1 MSSVLNFVTVL
12 PLFMTQP
19 FAPLKSRSS
28 LGSDIAL
35 ALQKR
40 IRDGTF
46 KPGDVLPGQ
55 RELALQFGASL
66 ASVREAVSVLSAAG
80 LLEAKAGKGTI
91 VRSVGDAAPEFE
103 GWLGVLGSGQ
113 EAVELVEARRLLEQH
128 SVQQAA
134 LKASSEDAAKL
145 YGLLAQMHKA
155 VRDHDA
161 PAYAE
166 GDIAFHIGIAE
177 IAGNRV
183 IVRLM
188 KSMHTALYQ
197 LFREGV
203 RRAFLDSSIQTH
215 FEMHRALTEAIVAH
229 DQTAALT
236 VLTDMLDGSS
246 PEYIAHV
253 AEDPAIQRSE
263 VGDTGIVTHQALEGV
278 RGAYLTAIG
287 PAAELLFEET
297 AERLNFRL
305 EFLPVKYFAELM
317 QGLAR
322 TIEDSQLREDFL
334 HRVRDLSGT
343 ERPHSRDASQRP
355 ATPSRLETV

>member
-1 MSSVLNFVTVL
+1 MTV
-12 PLFMTQP
+12 P

-40 IRDGTF
+40 IRDGTW

-80 LLEAKAGKGTI
+80 LLEAKPGRGTI

-113 EAVELVEARRLLEQH
+113 EAAELVEARKLLEQH

-134 LKASSEDAAKL
+134 LKASSEDAEKL

-203 RRAFLDSSIQTH
+203 RRAFLDGHIQTH
-215 FEMHRALTEAIVAH
+215 LEMHRALTETIIAH
-229 DQTAALT
+229 DQAGALT
-236 VLTDMLDGSS
+236 VLLQMLDGSS
-246 PEYIAHV
+246 PEYIAFV
-253 AEDPAIQRSE
+253 AEDPAMQRADE
-263 VGDTGIVTHQALEGV
+263 GATGLVTRQALEGL

-287 PAAELLFEET
+287 PAADLLFEET
-297 AERLNFRL
+297 AQRLNFRL

-317 QGLAR
+317 RGLAR
-322 TIEDSQLREDFL
+322 TIEDQQLREDFL
-334 HRVRDLSGT
+334 TRVRHLSGT
-343 ERPHSRDASQRP
+343 ERQVNREAGQRMV
-355 ATPSRLETV
+355 TPVRLETT

>member
-1 MSSVLNFVTVL
+1 
-12 PLFMTQP
+12 MTLP

-40 IRDGTF
+40 IRDGTW

-80 LLEAKAGKGTI
+80 LLEAKPGRGTI

-113 EAVELVEARRLLEQH
+113 EAAELVEARKLLEQH

-134 LKASSEDAAKL
+134 LKASSEDAEKL

-203 RRAFLDSSIQTH
+203 RRAFLDGHIQTH
-215 FEMHRALTEAIVAH
+215 LEMHRALTETIIAH
-229 DQTAALT
+229 DQAGALT
-236 VLTDMLDGSS
+236 VLLQMLDGSS
-246 PEYIAHV
+246 PEYIAFV
-253 AEDPAIQRSE
+253 AEDPAMQRADE
-263 VGDTGIVTHQALEGV
+263 GATGLVTRQALEGL

-287 PAAELLFEET
+287 PAADLLFEET

-317 QGLAR
+317 RGLAR
-322 TIEDSQLREDFL
+322 TIEDQQLREDFL
-334 HRVRDLSGT
+334 TRVRHLSGT
-343 ERPHSRDASQRP
+343 ERQVNREAGQRMV
-355 ATPSRLETV
+355 TPVRLETT

>member
-1 MSSVLNFVTVL
+1 
-12 PLFMTQP
+12 MTQP

-40 IRDGTF
+40 IRDGTW

-113 EAVELVEARRLLEQH
+113 EAAELVEARRLLEQH

-134 LKASSEDAAKL
+134 KTASSEDAAKL

-166 GDIAFHIGIAE
+166 ADIAFHIGIAE

-203 RRAFLDSSIQTH
+203 RRAFLDAQIQTH
-215 FEMHRALTEAIVAH
+215 FEMHRALTEAIVSH
-229 DQTAALT
+229 DHAGALT

-246 PEYIAHV
+246 PEYIADI
-253 AEDPAIQRSE
+253 AEDPAAQPST
-263 VGDTGIVTHQALEGV
+263 DADAGIVTRQALEAV
-278 RGAYLTAIG
+278 RSAYLTAIG
-287 PAAELLFEET
+287 PAASLLFEET

-305 EFLPVKYFAELM
+305 AFLPVKYFAELKL
-317 QGLAR
+317 GLAR
-322 TIEDSQLREDFL
+322 TIEDPQLREDFL
-334 HRVRDLSGT
+334 ALVRDLSGA
-343 ERPHSRDASQRP
+343 ERQSARGADRQVL
-355 ATPSRLETV
+355 TPNGLETT

>member
-1 MSSVLNFVTVL
+1 MTV
-12 PLFMTQP
+12 P

-40 IRDGTF
+40 IRDGTW

-80 LLEAKAGKGTI
+80 LLEAKPGRGTI

-113 EAVELVEARRLLEQH
+113 EAAELVEARKLLEQH

-134 LKASSEDAAKL
+134 LKASSEDAEKL

-203 RRAFLDSSIQTH
+203 RRAFLDGHIQTH
-215 FEMHRALTEAIVAH
+215 LEMHRALTETIIAH
-229 DQTAALT
+229 DQAGALT
-236 VLTDMLDGSS
+236 VLLQMLDGSS
-246 PEYIAHV
+246 PEYIAFV
-253 AEDPAIQRSE
+253 AEDPAMQRADE
-263 VGDTGIVTHQALEGV
+263 GATGLVTRQALEGL

-287 PAAELLFEET
+287 PAAGLLFEET
-297 AERLNFRL
+297 AQRLNFRL

-317 QGLAR
+317 RGLAR
-322 TIEDSQLREDFL
+322 TIEDQQLREDFL
-334 HRVRDLSGT
+334 TRVRHLSGT
-343 ERPHSRDASQRP
+343 ERQVNREAGQRMV
-355 ATPSRLETV
+355 TPVRLEKT

>member
-1 MSSVLNFVTVL
+1 
-12 PLFMTQP
+12 MTLP
-19 FAPLKSRSS
+19 FAPLRSRSS

-40 IRDGTF
+40 IRDGTW

-80 LLEAKAGKGTI
+80 LLEAKPGRGTI

-113 EAVELVEARRLLEQH
+113 EAAELVEARKLLEQH

-134 LKASSEDAAKL
+134 LKASSEDAEKL

-203 RRAFLDSSIQTH
+203 RRAFLDGHIQTH
-215 FEMHRALTEAIVAH
+215 LEMHRALTETIIAH
-229 DQTAALT
+229 DQAGALT
-236 VLTDMLDGSS
+236 VLLQMLDGSS
-246 PEYIAHV
+246 PEYIAFV
-253 AEDPAIQRSE
+253 AEDPAMQRADE
-263 VGDTGIVTHQALEGV
+263 GATGLVTRQALEGL

-287 PAAELLFEET
+287 PAADLLFEET

-317 QGLAR
+317 RGLAR
-322 TIEDSQLREDFL
+322 TIEDQQLREDFL
-334 HRVRDLSGT
+334 TRVRHLSGT
-343 ERPHSRDASQRP
+343 ERQVNREAGQRMV
-355 ATPSRLETV
+355 TPVRLETT

>member
-1 MSSVLNFVTVL
+1 MAL
-12 PLFMTQP
+12 P

-40 IRDGTF
+40 IRDGTW

-80 LLEAKAGKGTI
+80 LLEAKPGRGTI

-113 EAVELVEARRLLEQH
+113 EAAELVEARKLLEQH

-134 LKASSEDAAKL
+134 LKASSGDAEKL

-203 RRAFLDSSIQTH
+203 RRAFLDGYIQTH
-215 FEMHRALTEAIVAH
+215 LEMHRALTETIIAH
-229 DQTAALT
+229 DQAGALT
-236 VLTDMLDGSS
+236 VLLQMLDGSS
-246 PEYIAHV
+246 PEYIAFV
-253 AEDPAIQRSE
+253 AEDPAMQRADE
-263 VGDTGIVTHQALEGV
+263 GATGLVTRQALEGL

-287 PAAELLFEET
+287 PAADLLFEDT
-297 AERLNFRL
+297 AQRLNFRS

-317 QGLAR
+317 RGLAR
-322 TIEDSQLREDFL
+322 TIEDQQLREDFL
-334 HRVRDLSGT
+334 TRVRHLNGT
-343 ERPHSRDASQRP
+343 ERQVNREAEQRMVIP
-355 ATPSRLETV
+355 VRLETT

>member
-1 MSSVLNFVTVL
+1 MTV
-12 PLFMTQP
+12 P

-40 IRDGTF
+40 IRDGTW

-80 LLEAKAGKGTI
+80 LLEAKPGRGTI

-113 EAVELVEARRLLEQH
+113 EAAELVEARKLLEQH

-134 LKASSEDAAKL
+134 LKASSEDAEKL

-203 RRAFLDSSIQTH
+203 RRAFLDGHIQTH
-215 FEMHRALTEAIVAH
+215 LEMHRALTETIIAH
-229 DQTAALT
+229 DQAGALT
-236 VLTDMLDGSS
+236 VLLQMLDGSS
-246 PEYIAHV
+246 PEYIAFV
-253 AEDPAIQRSE
+253 AEDPAMQRADE
-263 VGDTGIVTHQALEGV
+263 GATGLVTRQALEGL

-287 PAAELLFEET
+287 PAADLLFEDT
-297 AERLNFRL
+297 AQRLNFRL

-317 QGLAR
+317 RGLAR
-322 TIEDSQLREDFL
+322 TIEDQQLREDFL
-334 HRVRDLSGT
+334 TRVRHLSGT
-343 ERPHSRDASQRP
+343 ERQVNREAGQRMV
-355 ATPSRLETV
+355 TPVRLETT

>member
-1 MSSVLNFVTVL
+1 
-12 PLFMTQP
+12 MTLP

-40 IRDGTF
+40 IRDGTW

-80 LLEAKAGKGTI
+80 LLEAKPGRGTI

-113 EAVELVEARRLLEQH
+113 EAAELVEARKLLEQH

-134 LKASSEDAAKL
+134 LKASSEDAEKL
-145 YGLLAQMHKA
+145 HGLLAQMHKA

-203 RRAFLDSSIQTH
+203 RRAFLDGHIQTH
-215 FEMHRALTEAIVAH
+215 LEMHRALTETIIAH
-229 DQTAALT
+229 DQAGALT
-236 VLTDMLDGSS
+236 VLLQMLDGSS
-246 PEYIAHV
+246 PEYIAFV
-253 AEDPAIQRSE
+253 AEDPAMQRADESA
-263 VGDTGIVTHQALEGV
+263 TGLVTRQALEGL

-287 PAAELLFEET
+287 PAADLLFEET

-305 EFLPVKYFAELM
+305 EFLPVKYFTELM
-317 QGLAR
+317 RGLAR
-322 TIEDSQLREDFL
+322 TIEDQQLREDFL
-334 HRVRDLSGT
+334 TRVRHLSGT
-343 ERPHSRDASQRP
+343 ERQVNREAGQRMV
-355 ATPSRLETV
+355 TPVRLETT

>member
-1 MSSVLNFVTVL
+1 
-12 PLFMTQP
+12 MTQP

-40 IRDGTF
+40 IRDGTW

-113 EAVELVEARRLLEQH
+113 EAAELVEARRLLEQH

-134 LKASSEDAAKL
+134 KTASSEDAAKL

-188 KSMHTALYQ
+188 KSMHTALFQ

-203 RRAFLDSSIQTH
+203 RRAFLDDGIQRH
-215 FEMHRALTEAIVAH
+215 FEMHRALTEAIIAH

-246 PEYIAHV
+246 PEYIAFV
-253 AEDPAIQRSE
+253 AADPAMQRGDE
-263 VGDTGIVTHQALEGV
+263 TDTGLVTRQVLEGL

-287 PAAELLFEET
+287 PAADLLFEET

-305 EFLPVKYFAELM
+305 EFLPVKFLAQFV

-322 TIEDSQLREDFL
+322 TIEDPHLREDFL
-334 HRVRDLSGT
+334 NRVRGLSGL
-343 ERPHSRDASQRP
+343 ERRLGSEAALRT
-355 ATPSRLETV
+355 ATPSGLLETA

>member
-1 MSSVLNFVTVL
+1 
-12 PLFMTQP
+12 MTQP

-40 IRDGTF
+40 IRDGTW

-80 LLEAKAGKGTI
+80 LLEARAGKGTI

-103 GWLGVLGSGQ
+103 GWLGVLGSSQ
-113 EAVELVEARRLLEQH
+113 EAAELVEARKLLEQH

-134 LKASSEDAAKL
+134 LKASSDDAAKL

-188 KSMHTALYQ
+188 RSMHTALYQ

-203 RRAFLDSSIQTH
+203 RRAFLDGGIQRH
-215 FEMHRALTEAIVAH
+215 FEMHRSLTAAIVAH
-229 DQTAALT
+229 DQTAALE
-236 VLTDMLDGSS
+236 VLLQMLDGSS
-246 PEYIAHV
+246 PEYIAYV
-253 AEDPAIQRSE
+253 AADPAMQRSGE
-263 VGDTGIVTHQALEGV
+263 MDTGLVTRQALEGL
-278 RGAYLTAIG
+278 RGAYLTAVG
-287 PAAELLFEET
+287 PAADLLFEET

-305 EFLPVKYFAELM
+305 EFLPLKYLAEFV

-322 TIEDSQLREDFL
+322 TIEDPQLREDFL
-334 HRVRDLSGT
+334 ARVRGSSGL
-343 ERPHSRDASQRP
+343 ERQLGLTVAQRTVS
-355 ATPSRLETV
+355 AGGLELA

>member
-1 MSSVLNFVTVL
+1 MTV
-12 PLFMTQP
+12 P

-40 IRDGTF
+40 IRDGTW

-80 LLEAKAGKGTI
+80 LLEAKPGRGTI

-113 EAVELVEARRLLEQH
+113 EAAELVEARKLLEQH

-134 LKASSEDAAKL
+134 LKASSEDAEKL

-203 RRAFLDSSIQTH
+203 RRAFLDGHIQTH
-215 FEMHRALTEAIVAH
+215 LEMHRALTETIIAH
-229 DQTAALT
+229 DQAGALT
-236 VLTDMLDGSS
+236 VLLQMLDGSS
-246 PEYIAHV
+246 PEYIAFV
-253 AEDPAIQRSE
+253 AEDPAMQRADE
-263 VGDTGIVTHQALEGV
+263 GATGLVTRQALEGL

-287 PAAELLFEET
+287 PAADLLFEET

-317 QGLAR
+317 RGLAR
-322 TIEDSQLREDFL
+322 TIEDQQLREDFL
-334 HRVRDLSGT
+334 TRVRHLSGT
-343 ERPHSRDASQRP
+343 ERQVNREAGQRMV
-355 ATPSRLETV
+355 TPVRLETT

>member
-1 MSSVLNFVTVL
+1 
-12 PLFMTQP
+12 MTQP

-40 IRDGTF
+40 IRDGRF

-80 LLEAKAGKGTI
+80 LLEAKPGKGTI

-113 EAVELVEARRLLEQH
+113 EAAELVEARRLLEHH

-134 LKASSEDAAKL
+134 LKASSEDATKL

-155 VRDHDA
+155 VRDQDA

-166 GDIAFHIGIAE
+166 SDIAFHIGIAE

-203 RRAFLDSSIQTH
+203 RRAFLDHQIQTH
-215 FEMHRALTEAIVAH
+215 FEMHRDLTEAIVAH
-229 DQTAALT
+229 DQKAALS

-246 PEYIAHV
+246 PEYIAHIS
-253 AEDPAIQRSE
+253 EDPAMQRGGE
-263 VGDTGIVTHQALEGV
+263 GDPGLVTHQALEGV
-278 RGAYLTAIG
+278 RGAYLTAVG
-287 PAAELLFEET
+287 PAADLLFEET

-322 TIEDSQLREDFL
+322 TIEDPQLREDFL
-334 HRVRDLSGT
+334 IRVRKLAGA
-343 ERPHSRDASQRP
+343 ERQINRDAGQRT
-355 ATPSRLETV
+355 ATPGKLETA

>member
-1 MSSVLNFVTVL
+1 
-12 PLFMTQP
+12 MTLP

-40 IRDGTF
+40 IRDGTW

-80 LLEAKAGKGTI
+80 LLEAKPGRGTI

-113 EAVELVEARRLLEQH
+113 EAAELVEARKLLEQH

-134 LKASSEDAAKL
+134 LKASSEDAEKL

-203 RRAFLDSSIQTH
+203 RRAFLDGHIQTH
-215 FEMHRALTEAIVAH
+215 LEMHRALTETIIAH
-229 DQTAALT
+229 DQAGALT
-236 VLTDMLDGSS
+236 VLLQMLDGSS
-246 PEYIAHV
+246 PEYIAFV
-253 AEDPAIQRSE
+253 AEDPAMQRADE
-263 VGDTGIVTHQALEGV
+263 GATGLVTRQALEGL

-287 PAAELLFEET
+287 PAADLLFEET

-317 QGLAR
+317 RGLAR
-322 TIEDSQLREDFL
+322 TIEDQQLREDFL
-334 HRVRDLSGT
+334 TRVRHLSGT
-343 ERPHSRDASQRP
+343 ERQVNREPEQRMV
-355 ATPSRLETV
+355 TPVRLETT

>member
-1 MSSVLNFVTVL
+1 
-12 PLFMTQP
+12 MTQP

-40 IRDGTF
+40 IRDGTW

-91 VRSVGDAAPEFE
+91 VKSVGDAAPEFE

-113 EAVELVEARRLLEQH
+113 EAAELAQARKLLEQH

-134 LKASSEDAAKL
+134 QTASSEDAAKL
-145 YGLLAQMHKA
+145 YSLLAQMHKA

-166 GDIAFHIGIAE
+166 SDIAFHIGIAE

-188 KSMHTALYQ
+188 KSMHTALFQ

-203 RRAFLDSSIQTH
+203 RRAFSDGQIQAH
-215 FEMHRALTEAIVAH
+215 FEMHRSLTEAIVRH

-246 PEYIAHV
+246 PEYIAFV
-253 AEDPAIQRSE
+253 AADPAMQRGDE
-263 VGDTGIVTHQALEGV
+263 GDTGLVSHQALKSL
-278 RGAYLTAIG
+278 RGAYLTAVG
-287 PAAELLFEET
+287 PAADLLFEET

-305 EFLPVKYFAELM
+305 EFLPMKYLAQFV

-322 TIEDSQLREDFL
+322 TIEDPQLREDFL
-334 HRVRDLSGT
+334 ARVRGLSGL
-343 ERPHSRDASQRP
+343 ERRLGLEGTQRTV
-355 ATPSRLETV
+355 TPSGLEPA

>member
-1 MSSVLNFVTVL
+1 
-12 PLFMTQP
+12 MTQP

-91 VRSVGDAAPEFE
+91 VKSVGDAAPEFE

-188 KSMHTALYQ
+188 RSMHTALYQ

-203 RRAFLDSSIQTH
+203 RRAFLDGSIQTH
-215 FEMHRALTEAIVAH
+215 VEMHRALTETIIAH
-229 DQTAALT
+229 DQAGALT
-236 VLTDMLDGSS
+236 VLTNMLDGSS
-246 PEYIAHV
+246 PEYIAFV
-253 AEDPAIQRSE
+253 AADPAMQRG
-263 VGDTGIVTHQALEGV
+263 VDTDAGMVTRQALE
-278 RGAYLTAIG
+278 RLRSAYLTAIG

-305 EFLPVKYFAELM
+305 EFLPVRYFAELM

-322 TIEDSQLREDFL
+322 TIEDPQLREDFL

-343 ERPHSRDASQRP
+343 ERPLSRDASQRP

>member
-1 MSSVLNFVTVL
+1 
-12 PLFMTQP
+12 MTLP

-40 IRDGTF
+40 IRDGTW

-80 LLEAKAGKGTI
+80 LLEAKPGRGTI

-113 EAVELVEARRLLEQH
+113 EAAELVEARKLLEQH

-134 LKASSEDAAKL
+134 LKASSEDAEKL

-203 RRAFLDSSIQTH
+203 RRAFLDGHIQTH
-215 FEMHRALTEAIVAH
+215 LEMHRALTETIIAH
-229 DQTAALT
+229 DQAGALT
-236 VLTDMLDGSS
+236 VLLQMLDGSS
-246 PEYIAHV
+246 PEYIAFV
-253 AEDPAIQRSE
+253 AEDRAIQRADE
-263 VGDTGIVTHQALEGV
+263 GATGLVTRQALEGL

-287 PAAELLFEET
+287 PAADLLFEET

-317 QGLAR
+317 RGLAR
-322 TIEDSQLREDFL
+322 TIEDQQLREDFL
-334 HRVRDLSGT
+334 TRVRHLSGT
-343 ERPHSRDASQRP
+343 ERQVNREPEQRMV
-355 ATPSRLETV
+355 TPVRLETT

>member
-1 MSSVLNFVTVL
+1 MA
-12 PLFMTQP
+12 QP

-40 IRDGTF
+40 IRDGTW

-80 LLEAKAGKGTI
+80 LLEAKPGKGTI

-113 EAVELVEARRLLEQH
+113 EAAELAQARKLLEQH

-134 LKASSEDAAKL
+134 KTASSEDAAKL

-155 VRDHDA
+155 VRDQDA

-188 KSMHTALYQ
+188 RSMHTALYQ

-203 RRAFLDSSIQTH
+203 RRAFVDGHIRTH
-215 FEMHRALTEAIVAH
+215 LEMHRALTEAIVAH
-229 DQTAALT
+229 DQAGALR
-236 VLTDMLDGSS
+236 VLTEMLDGSS
-246 PEYIAHV
+246 PEYIAFV
-253 AEDPAIQRSE
+253 AADPAIQR
-263 VGDTGIVTHQALEGV
+263 GDDADTGLVTRQALEV
-278 RGAYLTAIG
+278 LRGAYLTAIG
-287 PAAELLFEET
+287 PAADLLFEET
-297 AERLNFRL
+297 AERLNLRV
-305 EFLPVKYFAELM
+305 EFLPVKYLSPFV

-322 TIEDSQLREDFL
+322 TIEDPQLREDFL
-334 HRVRDLSGT
+334 ARVRGLSGL
-343 ERPHSRDASQRP
+343 ERQLVFKPTQRTL
-355 ATPSRLETV
+355 TPSAIEPA